1 MQNLFDI
8 AGVSEPTTLVSS
20 TKVTESV
27 EDDRLKKALD
37 STKRFRKKMGKEKFE
52 QEVHKLLKWSEN
64 KE

>member
-8 AGVSEPTTLVSS
+8 AGIAPNTLNAI
-20 TKVTESV
+20 KVTESM

-52 QEVHKLLKWSEN
+52 QEVHKLLKWSQN
-64 KE
+64 RSD

>member
-27 EDDRLKKALD
+27 EDNRLKKVLD
-37 STKRFRKKMGKEKFE
+37 STKHFRKKMGKEKFE
-52 QEVHKLLKWSEN
+52 REIHKLLKWS
-64 KE
+64 KEKE